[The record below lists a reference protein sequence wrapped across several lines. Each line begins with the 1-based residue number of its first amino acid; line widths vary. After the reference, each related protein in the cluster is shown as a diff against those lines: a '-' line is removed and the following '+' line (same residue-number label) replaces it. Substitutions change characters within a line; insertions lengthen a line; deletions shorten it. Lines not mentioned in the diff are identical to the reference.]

1 MNLASKSHQHRMCQI
16 ARVARIVHPLKVKIP
31 RYIQPAATQLLQ
43 QLPRAAQMAK
53 ILMKMMDA
61 TNGMDAEGVKIAEMA
76 TTIITIAIIIRK
88 RKLHH
93 RLPDQMTVMHVDQM
107 RDDNRFDN
115 IPIAIYIVI
124 LYVIYD

>member
-1 MNLASKSHQHRMCQI
+1 MVVQI
-16 ARVARIVHPLKVKIP
+16 A
-31 RYIQPAATQLLQ
+31 
-43 QLPRAAQMAK
+43 
-53 ILMKMMDA
+53 MKMMDG
-61 TNGMDAEGVKIAEMA
+61 TNGMDAEGVKIVEMA

-93 RLPDQMTVMHVDQM
+93 RLPDQMILMHVDRM
-107 RDDNRFDN
+107 RDDNRCGAIIFET